1 MLLGKVKQALKLAN
15 EQEDIAGVHTLDDE
29 PASED
34 AILPQ
39 EEQHVE
45 PVTYEQINAEA
56 VERAARNMSG
66 SGGPTQ
72 VDADIWKVMVCS
84 KAYGN
89 ATLALREG
97 ITLLARRLCSEEI
110 PYENI
115 ALLFSN
121 RLVPLRKR
129 DDGVRPVGVG
139 ETLRRIIGKT
149 VAKAFKE
156 DIQNSCGPLQTCT
169 GIQSGIEAAIHAVK
183 NIFLQDDC
191 EAVLLV
197 DADNA
202 FNRLN
207 REVALKNVGQ
217 ICPVIFQYIHN
228 SYKEPAKLYLP
239 DGSHILSKE
248 GTTQGDNIAMGMYA
262 IGTKPLI
269 DKLHEETARE
279 QVMQVWFA
287 DDSTAGGKIQGI
299 NTWWNSL
306 KENGPKYGYFPKPE
320 KTYLIVKD
328 PRK

>member
-1 MLLGKVKQALKLAN
+1 M
-15 EQEDIAGVHTLDDE
+15 
-29 PASED
+29 
-34 AILPQ
+34 
-39 EEQHVE
+39 
-45 PVTYEQINAEA
+45 
-56 VERAARNMSG
+56 
-66 SGGPTQ
+66 
-72 VDADIWKVMVCS
+72 
-84 KAYGN
+84 
-89 ATLALREG
+89 
-97 ITLLARRLCSEEI
+97 
-110 PYENI
+110 
-115 ALLFSN
+115 
-121 RLVPLRKR
+121 
-129 DDGVRPVGVG
+129 
-139 ETLRRIIGKT
+139 
-149 VAKAFKE
+149 
-156 DIQNSCGPLQTCT
+156 
-169 GIQSGIEAAIHAVK
+169 K

-217 ICPVIFQYIHN
+217 LCPVIFQYIHN

-306 KENGPKYGYFPKPE
+306 KENGPKYGYFPKPK

-328 PRK
+328 PRNLEMAQNFFKNDGVNITCDGERHIGAVIGSDEFKKTFVETKSSNWIKDVENLAEIAAEEPQAAFVAFNVGMSNRWSFLQRTLQGIAELFKPLGGNP